1 MKQCDILGVKTYSD
15 PSYTY
20 FQGSSRS
27 TYWSTPL
34 QKVIVSCTVTQ
45 KRLSWLYQLHSSIGQ
60 IVEMGKNR
68 YSWGSALSGFCHYC
82 KGSVESVLF
91 GSSSV
96 QPQKIW
102 VRFWSGTVLI
112 FFVLSSVLFGCKWV
126 RSFDCFNFSAV
137 MLKHFNTK
145 FLHANGISVIC
156 RVSAGIRGPV
166 CYQGNKLL
174 G

>member
-1 MKQCDILGVKTYSD
+1 VKFAELAYPTAVLNETMWHFRGQNILCPLLYIFSEVKSLNH
-15 PSYTY
+15 
-20 FQGSSRS
+20 
-27 TYWSTPL
+27 WSTPL

-68 YSWGSALSGFCHYC
+68 YRWGSALFGFCHYC

-96 QPQKIW
+96 QPQIIW

-112 FFVLSSVLFGCKWV
+112 FFVLSSVLFGSKWV
-126 RSFDCFNFSAV
+126 RSFDGFNFSAV

-145 FLHANGISVIC
+145 LLHANGISVIW
-156 RVSAGIRGPV
+156 
-166 CYQGNKLL
+166 
-174 G
+174 